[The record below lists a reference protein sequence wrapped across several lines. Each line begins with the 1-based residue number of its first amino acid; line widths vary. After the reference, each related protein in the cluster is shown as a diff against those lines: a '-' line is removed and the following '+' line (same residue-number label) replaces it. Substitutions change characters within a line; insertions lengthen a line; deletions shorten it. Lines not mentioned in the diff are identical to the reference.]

1 MLIALRVLSSM
12 RKLIPLV
19 IGKLYLP
26 DRVQCDITF
35 SILASCNRVWIGN
48 TVREMQDICFEKP
61 NCTRHNNISQ
71 VKACRQIKECSK
83 NWK

>member
-26 DRVQCDITF
+26 DRGQCGITL
-35 SILASCNRVWIGN
+35 SYLASCDRVWK
-48 TVREMQDICFEKP
+48 TQ
-61 NCTRHNNISQ
+61 
-71 VKACRQIKECSK
+71 
-83 NWK
+83 

>member
-35 SILASCNRVWIGN
+35 SILASCDRVWK
-48 TVREMQDICFEKP
+48 TQ
-61 NCTRHNNISQ
+61 
-71 VKACRQIKECSK
+71 
-83 NWK
+83 